1 MGGRGV
7 LETKAEKIQVFQLC
21 LLSTSLPAWLAFS
34 SSDKYNPRA
43 PSLTLCSFR
52 ASSTFQQALFVGAVH
67 RNDVTFSGVC
77 AHIAFQHVWH
87 CTICPNLRPFLYQ
100 LRELF
105 RTSCLPSRWKDQR
118 IICTFQRPSRSESI
132 LMNKEY
138 EH

>member
-77 AHIAFQHVWH
+77 AHIAFQHVRALH
-87 CTICPNLRPFLYQ
+87 HLPKFKAIFISA
-100 LRELF
+100 E
-105 RTSCLPSRWKDQR
+105 RTFQNILPSFKMEG
-118 IICTFQRPSRSESI
+118 SEDHLHISETQQI
-132 LMNKEY
+132 
-138 EH
+138 